1 MRKSQLLRWA
11 GVLLM
16 PASLLRFFFGL
27 SMFNFFTSA
36 LSFGAVKKTDLALPG
51 AALAVIALSSLAE
64 LVTGFL
70 GVLNWEEPKRAGRC
84 TVWGFVTLGLGL
96 VGCLL
101 QSLAGYGVSLV
112 VGITA
117 LLVPA
122 LFCAAALRFFLKRKT
137 YI

>member
-1 MRKSQLLRWA
+1 
-11 GVLLM
+11 M

-96 VGCLL
+96 VGCL
-101 QSLAGYGVSLV
+101 AGYGVSLV

-122 LFCAAALRFFLKRKT
+122 LFCAAALRFYLKRKT

>member
-36 LSFGAVKKTDLALPG
+36 LSFGALKKTDLALPG
-51 AALAVIALSSLAE
+51 AALAVIALSCLAE

-84 TVWGFVTLGLGL
+84 TVWGFVTLGWWAACCK
-96 VGCLL
+96 VWR
-101 QSLAGYGVSLV
+101 A
-112 VGITA
+112 TA
-117 LLVPA
+117 SASWWASRPSSSPPSSA
-122 LFCAAALRFFLKRKT
+122 PPPCAF
-137 YI
+137 I